1 MKSSFFHKHWLTIIT
16 SILLM
21 IIGPTSCFVFENCP
35 EVLPYFNIHGLFI
48 YNAEFTRQGLNPWRI
63 IEANGQVKYDN
74 YFMRI
79 GFEKTYFSQIKN
91 EGGQSLFALSCEEN
105 GHAGSKIGVDTIY
118 LITLQDYNGKYQK
131 NDTLNRILLTN
142 YWTYYPK
149 DFDNFFPLTKY
160 IQENE
165 DNIQRDEFEIKITE
179 PPLNS
184 GDFDFKLI
192 LILKN
197 GERFE
202 RVSDKIE
209 LTK

>member
-1 MKSSFFHKHWLTIIT
+1 
-16 SILLM
+16 M

-35 EVLPYFNIHGLFI
+35 KVLPYFNIHGLFI

-63 IEANGQVKYDN
+63 IDANGQVKYDN

-160 IQENE
+160 IRENE
-165 DNIQRDEFEIKITE
+165 DNIQRDEFEIKIAE
-179 PPLNS
+179 PPFNS

-202 RVSDKIE
+202 RVSDKIK